1 DGTLLP
7 LGELIDTHMPN
18 LKSVLD
24 DTPGARAAM
33 TFPDGE
39 IYGFPQIFDQD
50 FLGLQYSQRLWIR
63 QDWPDKVGEDTP
75 RTPEEYYQLLK
86 KFKKAAPNP
95 DGVSIPYGDYGGGA
109 SLENMLLGAYGLRT
123 RGIGGDLFDTDPA
136 TGELRFYVTTDA
148 YRDLLEFL
156 HRMYA

>member
-1 DGTLLP
+1 NAAMKEKVNLALASGDYPEVLYGAALPSLEMVRYGDDGTLLP

-18 LKSVLD
+18 LKSVID

-63 QDWPDKVGEDTP
+63 QDWLDKVDEDMP
-75 RTPEEYYQLLK
+75 RTTEEYYQLLK

-109 SLENMLLGAYGLRT
+109 SLENMLLGA
-123 RGIGGDLFDTDPA
+123 
-136 TGELRFYVTTDA
+136 
-148 YRDLLEFL
+148 
-156 HRMYA
+156 